1 MRQRQKHI
9 ILPIA
14 ITLSIGIASCGI
26 ALRNFRSG
34 HNNSPLQHTVAS
46 HQITADQ
53 PVGKDAPKQS
63 LRPAEPAW
71 LSIPRLGVE
80 SPVAKSGLLPD
91 GEMEAPATAELVSW
105 YKYSY
110 LPGSIGNAVFAGH
123 NFYSNKPGAFNQLYI
138 LQAGDEVVIA
148 TAEHNRLTFT
158 VTQVHQYD
166 AEAAPVVDIFGPAK
180 KAQIRLITCAGE
192 WDNMKKMFG
201 DRIIVTAEFSSESA
215 K

>member
-14 ITLSIGIASCGI
+14 ITLTIGIASCGI
-26 ALRNFRSG
+26 ALRDFHSG
-34 HNNSPLQHTVAS
+34 HDNSPLQHTVAS
-46 HQITADQ
+46 HQVTSSQ
-53 PVGKDAPKQS
+53 PAGKDIPKQS
-63 LRPAEPAW
+63 LRPAEPAE
-71 LSIPRLGVE
+71 LSIPRLGIE
-80 SPVAKSGLLPD
+80 SPVAKSDLLPN

-110 LPGSIGNAVFAGH
+110 LPGSVGNAVFAGH
-123 NFYSNKPGAFNQLYI
+123 NFYGNIPGAFNQLYS
-138 LQAGDEVVIA
+138 LQAGDEVTVT
-148 TAEHNRLTFT
+148 TAEHRRLTFT

-201 DRIIVTAEFSSESA
+201 DRIIVTAEFSSESTE
-215 K
+215 